1 MPYIWP
7 HLEIGVSID
16 ITLISNTPH
25 TWKLFS
31 TSITTFDE
39 ILVQLEVAAETRIQ
53 LMNSFEPV
61 ETPSIIHVEE
71 TVNEPIKEMKTYV
84 YTLS

>member
-1 MPYIWP
+1 
-7 HLEIGVSID
+7 
-16 ITLISNTPH
+16 
-25 TWKLFS
+25 LFS